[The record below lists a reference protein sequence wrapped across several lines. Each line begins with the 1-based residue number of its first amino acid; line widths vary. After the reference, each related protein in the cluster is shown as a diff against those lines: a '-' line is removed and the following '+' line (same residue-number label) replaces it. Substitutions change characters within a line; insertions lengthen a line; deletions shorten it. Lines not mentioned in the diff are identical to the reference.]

1 MLYTTVRSTDHY
13 DGTRNTQLIF
23 GYSRK
28 PTPAT
33 SIRKALFAA
42 AIIVGLFIVSVSM
55 IATDVP
61 DTKPTV
67 QVFP

>member
-1 MLYTTVRSTDHY
+1 MIYFDLRTTDHY
-13 DGTRNTQLIF
+13 DGVRNSQFII

-33 SIRKALFAA
+33 SLRKALFAA
-42 AIIVGLFIVSVSM
+42 AIVLGLFIVSVSM